1 MSKNFLPHASD
12 DSLLGGFGKIIITVI
27 AGIILARFGITKQP
41 PDIKW

>member
-12 DSLLGGFGKIIITVI
+12 NSLLGCFGKIIITVI

>member
-1 MSKNFLPHASD
+1 MPKNFLPHTAD
-12 DSLLGGFGKIIITVI
+12 DTPFGSFAKILFTVI